1 MDDGDIITGTK
12 VHFGGKMIVGLEV
25 EIDHVSERNG
35 KRVCKPVK
43 SDFGLLDMLLDP
55 EAEKTVK
62 ISLGKFS
69 LDSKLTLRME
79 VGDSF
84 HRFFG
89 GHASAAININDF
101 LKNFIG
107 YGY

>member
-1 MDDGDIITGTK
+1 MGYDPSGSFSVAK
-12 VHFGGKMIVGLEV
+12 FF
-25 EIDHVSERNG
+25 VSLM
-35 KRVCKPVK
+35 K

-62 ISLGKFS
+62 IFLGKFS